1 MTLYHIHYFN
11 LDTYKKG
18 YKPILAKTSNKARKQ
33 VQKPTIMLTNV
44 IPIYILKGKEQH
56 YVT

>member
-44 IPIYILKGKEQH
+44 IPVYILKGKE
-56 YVT
+56 